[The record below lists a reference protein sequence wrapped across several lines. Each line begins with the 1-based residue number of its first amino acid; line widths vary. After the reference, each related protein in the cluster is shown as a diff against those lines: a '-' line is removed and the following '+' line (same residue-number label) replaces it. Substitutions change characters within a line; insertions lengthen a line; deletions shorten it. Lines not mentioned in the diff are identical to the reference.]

1 MSLSAMKVYNDDI
14 VGTTIELLGQK
25 TDQFNAASGGAIVLS
40 TASWRGDFSRESFF
54 NQIASAKRR
63 VDRYAAITSQAAT
76 ALTQGE
82 HVGVKVAG
90 GFGPVL
96 FEPAQMTWLNE
107 DPASAIRAISEGF
120 SDALLADQL
129 NTAVGAAV
137 AAVSGQTA
145 LVNDVSATA
154 GLSLNVLNNSHAKF
168 GDQSQ
173 LLVTDIMTGAA
184 YHTLV
189 DKALTNVNRLFVA
202 GNVMVV
208 DVLGKRYVISDIPAL
223 YEASTPNKAGTPNKT
238 KVLSVVANGIIVDN
252 ASDIISNIDTSNGN
266 TRIQTTWQADYSFG
280 LKLKGYSWDVT
291 KGGKSPLDAKLFTA
305 ANWGKAVAEDKHTL
319 GTLAIANADL

>member
-1 MSLSAMKVYNDDI
+1 MSLSDMKVYNDDI

-63 VDRYAAITSQAAT
+63 VDRYAAIASQAAT

-145 LVNDVSATA
+145 LVNNVSATA

-173 LLVTDIMTGAA
+173 LLITDIMTGAA

-189 DKALTNVNRLFVA
+189 DKALTNANRLFVA

-223 YEASTPNKAGTPNKT
+223 YEAGTPNKAGTQNKT

-252 ASDIISNIDTSNGN
+252 ASDIISNIDTRNGN

-280 LKLKGYSWDVT
+280 LKLKGYSWDVAN
-291 KGGKSPLDAKLFTA
+291 GGKSPLDEELFAA
-305 ANWGKAVAEDKHTL
+305 ANWSKAVAENKHTL
-319 GTLAIANADL
+319 GTLAIADADK

>member
-1 MSLSAMKVYNDDI
+1 MALADMKVYNDDI

-40 TASWRGDFSRESFF
+40 TAAWRGDFSRESFF

-63 VDRYAAITSQAAT
+63 VDRYAAIATQAAT

-129 NTAVGAAV
+129 NTAVGSAV
-137 AAVSGQTA
+137 AAVSGQAA
-145 LVNDVSATA
+145 LVNDVSATG
-154 GLSLNVLNNSHAKF
+154 GLTLNVLNNSHAKF

-173 LLVTDIMTGAA
+173 LLVTDVMTGAA
-184 YHTLV
+184 WHKLV
-189 DKALTNVNRLFVA
+189 DKALTNSSQLFA
-202 GNVMVV
+202 SGNVMVV
-208 DVLGKRYVISDIPAL
+208 DILGKRYVISDIPAL
-223 YEASTPNKAGTPNKT
+223 YEAGTPNKS

-252 ASDIISNIDTSNGN
+252 ASDIISNVDTSNGN
-266 TRIQTTWQADYSFG
+266 TRIQTTWQADYTFG
-280 LKLKGYSWDVT
+280 LKLKGYSWDVAN
-291 KGGKSPLDAKLFTA
+291 GGKSPLDAELFTA
-305 ANWGKAVAEDKHTL
+305 TNWDKAVAENKHTL
-319 GTLAIANADL
+319 GTLAIADADL

>member
-1 MSLSAMKVYNDDI
+1 MALADMKVYNDDI

-40 TASWRGDFSRESFF
+40 TAAWRGDFSRESFF

-63 VDRYAAITSQAAT
+63 VDRYAAIATQAAT

-129 NTAVGAAV
+129 NTAVGSAV
-137 AAVSGQTA
+137 AAVSGQAA
-145 LVNDVSATA
+145 LVNDVSATG
-154 GLSLNVLNNSHAKF
+154 GLTLNVLNNSHAKF

-173 LLVTDIMTGAA
+173 LLVTDVMTGAA
-184 YHTLV
+184 WHKLV
-189 DKALTNVNRLFVA
+189 DKALTNSSQLFA
-202 GNVMVV
+202 SGNVMVV
-208 DVLGKRYVISDIPAL
+208 DILGKRYVISDIPAL
-223 YEASTPNKAGTPNKT
+223 YEAGTSNKS

-252 ASDIISNIDTSNGN
+252 ASDIISNVDTSNGN
-266 TRIQTTWQADYSFG
+266 TRIQTTWQADYTFG
-280 LKLKGYSWDVT
+280 LKLKGYSWDVAN
-291 KGGKSPLDAKLFTA
+291 GGKSPLDAELFTA
-305 ANWGKAVAEDKHTL
+305 TNWDKAVAENKHTL
-319 GTLAIANADL
+319 GTLAIADADL

>member
-1 MSLSAMKVYNDDI
+1 MALSDMKVYNDDI

-40 TASWRGDFSRESFF
+40 TAAWRGDFSRESFF

-63 VDRYAAITSQAAT
+63 VDRYATNATQAAT

-82 HVGVKVAG
+82 LVGVKVAG
-90 GFGPVL
+90 GFGPIL

-154 GLSLNVLNNSHAKF
+154 GISLQALNGSHAKF

-173 LLVTDIMTGAA
+173 LLITDVMTGATW
-184 YHTLV
+184 HNLV
-189 DKALTNVNRLFVA
+189 GKALDNSNQLFVS

-208 DVLGKRYVISDIPAL
+208 DILGKRYVVSDIPAL
-223 YEASTPNKAGTPNKT
+223 LETGTPDKA
-238 KVLSVVANGIIVDN
+238 KVLSVVASGIVVDN
-252 ASDIISNIDTSNGN
+252 ASDIISNVDTSNGKQ
-266 TRIQTTWQADYSFG
+266 RIETTWQADYTFG
-280 LKLKGYSWDVT
+280 LRLKGYSWDVAN
-291 KGGKSPLDAKLFTA
+291 GGKSPIDSELFTA
-305 ANWGKAVAEDKHTL
+305 SNWDKAVAENKHTL
-319 GTLAIANADL
+319 GTLAIGDASK

>member
-1 MSLSAMKVYNDDI
+1 MALSDMKVYNDDI

-63 VDRYAAITSQAAT
+63 VDRYATITTQAAT

-145 LVNDVSATA
+145 LVNDVSADA

-189 DKALTNVNRLFVA
+189 DKALTNANQLFVA

-223 YEASTPNKAGTPNKT
+223 YEAGSPNKT

-291 KGGKSPLDAKLFTA
+291 NGGKSPLDTELFTA
-305 ANWGKAVAEDKHTL
+305 SNWDKAVAENKHTL
-319 GTLAIANADL
+319 GTLAIADADK

>member
-1 MSLSAMKVYNDDI
+1 MALSDMKVYNDDI

-40 TASWRGDFSRESFF
+40 TAAWRGDFSRESFF

-63 VDRYAAITSQAAT
+63 VDRYATNATQAAT

-82 HVGVKVAG
+82 LVGVKVAG
-90 GFGPVL
+90 GFGPIL

-154 GLSLNVLNNSHAKF
+154 GISLQAMNGSHAKF

-173 LLVTDIMTGAA
+173 LLITDVMTGATW
-184 YHTLV
+184 HNLV
-189 DKALTNVNRLFVA
+189 GKALDNSNQLFVS

-208 DVLGKRYVISDIPAL
+208 DILGKRYVVSDIPAL
-223 YEASTPNKAGTPNKT
+223 LETGTPDKA
-238 KVLSVVANGIIVDN
+238 KVLSVVASGIVVDN
-252 ASDIISNIDTSNGN
+252 ASDIISNVDTSNGKQ
-266 TRIQTTWQADYSFG
+266 RIETTWQADYTFG
-280 LKLKGYSWDVT
+280 LRLKGYSWDVAN
-291 KGGKSPLDAKLFTA
+291 GGKSPIDSELFTA
-305 ANWGKAVAEDKHTL
+305 SNWDKAVAENKHTL
-319 GTLAIANADL
+319 GTLAIGDASK

>member
-1 MSLSAMKVYNDDI
+1 MALADMKVYNDDI

-40 TASWRGDFSRESFF
+40 TAAWRGDFSRESFF

-63 VDRYAAITSQAAT
+63 VDRYAVIATQAAT

-129 NTAVGAAV
+129 NTAVGSAV
-137 AAVSGQTA
+137 AAVSGQAA
-145 LVNDVSATA
+145 LVNDVSATG
-154 GLSLNVLNNSHAKF
+154 GLTLNVLNNSHAKF

-173 LLVTDIMTGAA
+173 LLVTDVMTGAA
-184 YHTLV
+184 WHKLI
-189 DKALTNVNRLFVA
+189 DKALTNSSQLFA
-202 GNVMVV
+202 SGNVMVV
-208 DVLGKRYVISDIPAL
+208 DILGKRYVISDIPAL
-223 YEASTPNKAGTPNKT
+223 YEAGTPNKS

-252 ASDIISNIDTSNGN
+252 ASDIISNVDTSNGN
-266 TRIQTTWQADYSFG
+266 TRIQTTWQADYTFG
-280 LKLKGYSWDVT
+280 LKLKGYSWDVAN
-291 KGGKSPLDAKLFTA
+291 GGKSPLDAELFTA
-305 ANWGKAVAEDKHTL
+305 TNWDKAVAENKHTL
-319 GTLAIANADL
+319 GTLAIADADL

>member
-1 MSLSAMKVYNDDI
+1 MALSDMKVYNDDI

-63 VDRYAAITSQAAT
+63 VDRYATITTQAAT

-189 DKALTNVNRLFVA
+189 DKALTNANQLFVA

-223 YEASTPNKAGTPNKT
+223 YEAGAPNKT

-280 LKLKGYSWDVT
+280 LKLKGYSWDDT
-291 KGGKSPLDAKLFTA
+291 NGGKSPLDAELFTA
-305 ANWGKAVAEDKHTL
+305 SNWDKAVAENKHTL
-319 GTLAIANADL
+319 GTLAIADADK

>member
-1 MSLSAMKVYNDDI
+1 MALSDMKVYNDDI

-40 TASWRGDFSRESFF
+40 TASWRGDFSREAFF

-63 VDRYAAITSQAAT
+63 VDRYAAIASQAAT

-137 AAVSGQTA
+137 AAVSDQAA
-145 LVNDVSATA
+145 LVNDVSATV

-173 LLVTDIMTGAA
+173 LLITDIMTGAA

-189 DKALTNVNRLFVA
+189 DKALTNANQLFVA

-223 YEASTPNKAGTPNKT
+223 YEAGTPNKT

-291 KGGKSPLDAKLFTA
+291 NGGKSPLDAELFTA
-305 ANWGKAVAEDKHTL
+305 TNLDKAVAENKHTL
-319 GTLAIANADL
+319 GTLAIADADK

>member
-1 MSLSAMKVYNDDI
+1 MALADMKVYNDDI

-25 TDQFNAASGGAIVLS
+25 TDKFNAASGGAIVLS
-40 TASWRGDFSRESFF
+40 TAAWRGDFSRESFF

-63 VDRYAAITSQAAT
+63 VDRYAAIATQAAT

-129 NTAVGAAV
+129 NTAVGSAV
-137 AAVSGQTA
+137 AAVSGQAA
-145 LVNDVSATA
+145 LVNDVSATG
-154 GLSLNVLNNSHAKF
+154 GLTLNVLNNSHAKF

-173 LLVTDIMTGAA
+173 LLVTDVMTGAA
-184 YHTLV
+184 WHKLI
-189 DKALTNVNRLFVA
+189 DKALTNSSQLFA
-202 GNVMVV
+202 SGNVMVV
-208 DVLGKRYVISDIPAL
+208 DILGKRYVISDIPAL
-223 YEASTPNKAGTPNKT
+223 YEAGTPNKS

-252 ASDIISNIDTSNGN
+252 ASDIISNVDTSNGN
-266 TRIQTTWQADYSFG
+266 TRIQTTWQADYTFG
-280 LKLKGYSWDVT
+280 LKLKGYSWDVAN
-291 KGGKSPLDAKLFTA
+291 GGKSPLDAELFTA
-305 ANWGKAVAEDKHTL
+305 TNWDKAVAENKHTL
-319 GTLAIANADL
+319 GTLAIADADL

>member
-1 MSLSAMKVYNDDI
+1 MALSNMQVYNDEI

-25 TDQFNAASGGAIVLS
+25 TDVFNAASGGAIVLS
-40 TASWRGDFSRESFF
+40 SAAWKGDFSKESFF
-54 NQIASAKRR
+54 NQIASARRR
-63 VDRYAAITSQAAT
+63 VDRYAAIAVQAPT

-96 FEPAQMTWLNE
+96 FEPSQMTWLNE

-120 SDALLADQL
+120 SDALLQDQL
-129 NTAVGAAV
+129 NTAIASAV
-137 AAVSGQTA
+137 AAVSGQAA

-154 GLSLNVLNNSHAKF
+154 GLTLNALNNSHAKF

-173 LLVTDIMTGAA
+173 LLVADVMTGAA
-184 YHTLV
+184 WHKLI
-189 DKALTNVNRLFVA
+189 DKALTNSSQLFA
-202 GNVMVV
+202 SGNVMVV
-208 DVLGKRYVISDIPAL
+208 DILGKRYVISDIPAL
-223 YEASTPNKAGTPNKT
+223 YEAGLPNKS
-238 KVLSVVANGIIVDN
+238 KVLSVTASGIIVDN
-252 ASDIISNIDTSNGN
+252 TSDIIANMDTSNGN

-291 KGGKSPLDAKLFTA
+291 NGGKSPTDAELATA
-305 ANWGKAVAEDKHTL
+305 SNWDKAVAENKHTL
-319 GTLAIANADL
+319 GTLAIVDADL

>member
-1 MSLSAMKVYNDDI
+1 MKVYNDDI

-40 TASWRGDFSRESFF
+40 TAAWRGDFSRESFF

-63 VDRYAAITSQAAT
+63 VDRYATNATQAAT

-82 HVGVKVAG
+82 LVGVKVAG
-90 GFGPVL
+90 GFGPIL

-154 GLSLNVLNNSHAKF
+154 GISLQAMNGSHAKF

-173 LLVTDIMTGAA
+173 LLITDVMTGATW
-184 YHTLV
+184 HNLV
-189 DKALTNVNRLFVA
+189 GKALDNSNQLFVS

-208 DVLGKRYVISDIPAL
+208 DILGKRYVVSDIPAL
-223 YEASTPNKAGTPNKT
+223 LETGTPDKA
-238 KVLSVVANGIIVDN
+238 KVLSVVASGIVVDN
-252 ASDIISNIDTSNGN
+252 ASDIISNVDTSNGKQ
-266 TRIQTTWQADYSFG
+266 RIETTWQADYTFG
-280 LKLKGYSWDVT
+280 LRLKGYSWDVAN
-291 KGGKSPLDAKLFTA
+291 GGKSPIDSELFTA
-305 ANWGKAVAEDKHTL
+305 SNWDKAVAENKHTL
-319 GTLAIANADL
+319 GTLAIGDASK

>member
-1 MSLSAMKVYNDDI
+1 MSLSDMKVYNDDI

-63 VDRYAAITSQAAT
+63 VDRYAAIESQAAT

-137 AAVSGQTA
+137 AAVSDQTA
-145 LVNDVSATA
+145 LVNDVSATV

-173 LLVTDIMTGAA
+173 LLITDIMTGAA

-189 DKALTNVNRLFVA
+189 DKALTNANQLFVA

-223 YEASTPNKAGTPNKT
+223 YEAGTPNKT

-280 LKLKGYSWDVT
+280 LKLKGYSWDVAN
-291 KGGKSPLDAKLFTA
+291 GGKSPLDAELFTA
-305 ANWGKAVAEDKHTL
+305 VNWDKAVAENKHTL
-319 GTLAIANADL
+319 GTLAIADADK

>member
-1 MSLSAMKVYNDDI
+1 MSLSDMKVYNDDI

-63 VDRYAAITSQAAT
+63 VDRYAAIAPQAAT

-137 AAVSGQTA
+137 AAVSGQA
-145 LVNDVSATA
+145 ELVNDVSATA

-173 LLVTDIMTGAA
+173 LLITDIMTGAA

-189 DKALTNVNRLFVA
+189 DKALTNANQLFVA

-208 DVLGKRYVISDIPAL
+208 DVLGKRYVISDIPEL
-223 YEASTPNKAGTPNKT
+223 YVAGAKNKT

-291 KGGKSPLDAKLFTA
+291 NGGKSPQDKGLFTA
-305 ANWGKAVAEDKHTL
+305 ANWGKAVAENKHTL
-319 GTLAIANADL
+319 GTLAIADADK

>member
-1 MSLSAMKVYNDDI
+1 MALADMKVYNDDI

-40 TASWRGDFSRESFF
+40 TAAWRGDFSRESFF

-63 VDRYAAITSQAAT
+63 VDRYAAIATQAPT
-76 ALTQGE
+76 ELTQGE

-129 NTAVGAAV
+129 NTAVGSAV
-137 AAVSGQTA
+137 AAVSGQAA
-145 LVNDVSATA
+145 LVNDVSATG
-154 GLSLNVLNNSHAKF
+154 GLTLNVLNNSHAKF

-173 LLVTDIMTGAA
+173 LLVTDVMTGAA
-184 YHTLV
+184 WHKLI
-189 DKALTNVNRLFVA
+189 DKALTNSSQLFA
-202 GNVMVV
+202 SGNVMVV
-208 DVLGKRYVISDIPAL
+208 DILGKRYVISDIPAL
-223 YEASTPNKAGTPNKT
+223 YEAGTPNKS

-252 ASDIISNIDTSNGN
+252 TSDIISNVDTSNGN
-266 TRIQTTWQADYSFG
+266 TRIQTTWQADYTFG
-280 LKLKGYSWDVT
+280 LKLKGYSWDVAN
-291 KGGKSPLDAKLFTA
+291 GGKSPLDAELFTST
-305 ANWGKAVAEDKHTL
+305 NWDKAVAENKHTL
-319 GTLAIANADL
+319 GTLAIADADL

>member
-1 MSLSAMKVYNDDI
+1 MSLADMKVYNDEI

-40 TASWRGDFSRESFF
+40 TAAWMGDFSKESFF
-54 NQIASAKRR
+54 NQIAAAKRR
-63 VDRYAAITSQAAT
+63 VDRYAAIATQAAT

-96 FEPAQMTWLNE
+96 FEPAQITWLSK
-107 DPASAIRAISEGF
+107 DPEVAIRAISEGF

-137 AAVSGQTA
+137 AAVSGQAA

-154 GLSLNVLNNSHAKF
+154 GISLQALNGSHAKF

-173 LLVTDIMTGAA
+173 LLVTDVMTGATW
-184 YHTLV
+184 HNLV
-189 DKALTNVNRLFVA
+189 GKALDNDNQLFVS

-223 YEASTPNKAGTPNKT
+223 LETGTPDKA
-238 KVLSVVANGIIVDN
+238 KVLSVVASGIVVDN
-252 ASDIISNIDTSNGN
+252 ASDIISNIETSNGK
-266 TRIQTTWQADYSFG
+266 TRIETTWQADYSFG
-280 LKLKGYSWDVT
+280 LKLKGYSWDVAN
-291 KGGKSPLDAKLFTA
+291 GGKSPTDAELFTA
-305 ANWGKAVAEDKHTL
+305 SNWDKAVAENKHTL
-319 GTLAIANADL
+319 GTLAIGDATK